1 MYSLRTGKC
10 VFELDLIHAMISD
23 ANCCVRGFLKKQTQ
37 EDLTM
42 GCEELRV
49 RWMFV
54 RLRDKRTD
62 LLRPILPPES
72 VMLNVAMQRG
82 RWEDY
87 GISMTINATSA
98 GTPGNQMASFFKDAI
113 VVVDAGANESEY
125 FGSGKIE
132 AIIPY
137 ASIKSYEI
145 VTEQISE
152 DYEWK
157 YLVFTMKKDDQ
168 QFAFKLYEKRLYDD
182 NFNYAWDYTPK
193 TNGRDIKFYTDV
205 VDKCMENAVD
215 YGKRAVVVL
224 KIMTETGEEYSYE
237 EFQKHLCEDEEN
249 HWTYALKFLRTMK
262 ENGNEE
268 YGSIYDSFKDKQQQS
283 YDLAI
288 ENNKKIKEIALQM
301 RQVQE
306 EIEQLEEEIPNLGFF
321 ARNLKGEKMN
331 RLEELDGMEPSL
343 LRKQNELRAEIEK
356 SHEEI
361 EKIKNHTLDMLYKEI
376 VANEEYSVDLTE
388 KILEQKGKLKF
399 TEIAFLLDL
408 YNWIEPEHTETEAKK
423 SLVSLVKK
431 NVIVVEDD
439 TCYYRS
445 ALDPEKLREIEEKRD
460 NSIGEMFEKSK
471 NDIYAAMEEEVI
483 KRRVFRKQPFAQM
496 LNEEMMSYIGCIS
509 EQFNDV
515 IIEMLI
521 SNGVMKD
528 INTVFVSLK

>member
-1 MYSLRTGKC
+1 
-10 VFELDLIHAMISD
+10 
-23 ANCCVRGFLKKQTQ
+23 
-37 EDLTM
+37 M

-54 RLRDKRTD
+54 RLRDKRTN

-137 ASIKSYEI
+137 ASLKGYEI

-157 YLVFTMKKDDQ
+157 YLVFTTKKDDQ
-168 QFAFKLYEKRLYDD
+168 KFAFKLFEKRLYDD

-215 YGKRAVVVL
+215 YGKRAVTVL
-224 KIMTETGEEYSYE
+224 KIMTETGEAYSYE
-237 EFQKHLCEDEEN
+237 QVQKHLTDSEEN
-249 HWTYALKFLRTMK
+249 HWAYALKFLRTMK
-262 ENGNEE
+262 ESGNAE
-268 YGSIYDSFKDKQQQS
+268 YGGIYDQFKNKQQQS

-301 RQVQE
+301 KQVQE

-331 RLEELDGMEPSL
+331 RLEELDGMEPGL
-343 LRKQNELRAEIEK
+343 IRKQNELKAEIEK
-356 SHEEI
+356 SHDEI
-361 EKIKNHTLDMLYKEI
+361 EKIKNQTLDLLYKEI
-376 VANEEYSVDLTE
+376 VSNEEYSVELTE
-388 KILEQKGKLKF
+388 KILAQKGKLTF
-399 TEIAFLLDL
+399 DEIAILLDL
-408 YNWIEPEHTETEAKK
+408 YNWLEPEHTEVEAKK
-423 SLVSLVKK
+423 SLVPLVKK
-431 NVIVVEDD
+431 NSIVLEDD
-439 TCYYRS
+439 TCYYRT
-445 ALDPEKLREIEEKRD
+445 ALDPEKLKQIEEERD
-460 NSIGEMFEKSK
+460 NNIGDMFEQSK
-471 NDIYAAMEEEVI
+471 DAIYTFMEQEVI

-496 LNEEMMSYIGCIS
+496 LNEEMMSHIGCIS

-515 IIEMLI
+515 IVNMLI
-521 SNGVMKD
+521 NNGVMKD